1 MPWGRGSA
9 LTPCPPAPG
18 SPGQFSAGLCPPVP
32 TPACGAGPPGDLRAP
47 FRFVDGEP
55 RQWSGRK
62 MPAPPPLGPG
72 KGLPCLPQPP
82 RPDHPLEAPGRRPA
96 LASDVGSELPS
107 HGLLSVGESHGNDAE
122 PRAHRRPGGC
132 RDESPPGEQGETTG
146 RAGHRRS
153 WLSAWDQGQQ
163 SSWRVSEGVFR
174 MRIQDAHQL
183 FRLILYFCPSLSCW
197 TAVGPPARASPL
209 V

>member
-1 MPWGRGSA
+1 MVQASSLQGCVSQSPLQPAGQALRGTS
-9 LTPCPPAPG
+9 
-18 SPGQFSAGLCPPVP
+18 
-32 TPACGAGPPGDLRAP
+32 
-47 FRFVDGEP
+47 E
-55 RQWSGRK
+55 
-62 MPAPPPLGPG
+62 PPLGLGMGSLASGVEG
-72 KGLPCLPQPP
+72 KCRPLPPWAPERGFPVSRSPHALTTPCKP
-82 RPDHPLEAPGRRPA
+82 PGRRPA
-96 LASDVGSELPS
+96 LALDVGSELPS

-122 PRAHRRPGGC
+122 PRAHGRPGGC

-153 WLSAWDQGQQ
+153 WPSAWGQGQQ

-197 TAVGPPARASPL
+197 TAVGPPARTSPP